1 MQATGLSNLQHCLHD
16 LKRHGYVA
24 VSFMLSP
31 NEIGIPERRQRIF
44 ILASLELT
52 LTELQE
58 VVSIVKS
65 FYVDTDNNEMRLPL
79 ESFLLKEPSPEL
91 SRWYDYC
98 LDAKRDKELRKQN
111 SSKKERQM
119 RSQRRTPNGSFSGRL
134 HGISTATR
142 RKLPVCGK
150 RRLPQGIV
158 GLIFSVIGREKY

>member
-58 VVSIVKS
+58 AVSIVKS
-65 FYVDTDNNEMRLPL
+65 FSVDADNNEMRLPL

-98 LDAKRDKELRKQN
+98 LDAKRDKEL
-111 SSKKERQM
+111 
-119 RSQRRTPNGSFSGRL
+119 
-134 HGISTATR
+134 
-142 RKLPVCGK
+142 
-150 RRLPQGIV
+150 
-158 GLIFSVIGREKY
+158 